1 MIKDFKFLR
10 NDDEILVS
18 QTQWDR
24 RRDALME
31 RINLED
37 ERRQI
42 ELERVEREVELNRIF
57 DNVLN
62 ELEKTDEKVS
72 FWSKIWNR
80 MNNSF
85 YTVPI
90 LVFGGMFVGY
100 WILRLVSALIK
111 Y

>member
-1 MIKDFKFLR
+1 MIKEFKFLR
-10 NDDEILVS
+10 NDDDKVS

-24 RRDALME
+24 RRDALIE
-31 RINLED
+31 RINLEE

-42 ELERVEREVELNRIF
+42 QDEFIQRETELYQMFDRLLEELEGTE
-57 DNVLN
+57 
-62 ELEKTDEKVS
+62 EKVS
-72 FWSKIWNR
+72 FWSKLITR

-85 YTVPI
+85 FTVPI

-100 WILRLVSALIK
+100 WLLRLVSALIK